1 MSGLRTTSDIGGIHF
16 VSDLTDA
23 LYSSLQELLNE
34 MTAHFCAIPKILC
47 QFFNKLQESVD
58 QKLTDSS
65 NEAAGIKVLASLLFR
80 WLMDTDRVCSMCD
93 AKLSSETQRSIAVF
107 AEVVWHVLVN
117 LGRTEGGV
125 RNPNLPSDIDALLI
139 SKRDWLNQKVGQIK
153 AQIASQNYE
162 DYPVETVYDSV
173 ADLQFTHMASALMA
187 DKKAA
192 CSLRHSYNFIQA
204 NKDWLMNLV
213 LVPGHILPPQP
224 SRSTSGSKLNSLYNP
239 LKQFSMIGEYAFSQE
254 KIASFPFDWSKLLQS
269 GLCSSK
275 DIVKRLAFNRSE
287 MQEGAS
293 LEDNELELVNALK
306 AHYGVT
312 VGSGAGN

>member
-1 MSGLRTTSDIGGIHF
+1 
-16 VSDLTDA
+16 
-23 LYSSLQELLNE
+23 
-34 MTAHFCAIPKILC
+34 
-47 QFFNKLQESVD
+47 
-58 QKLTDSS
+58 
-65 NEAAGIKVLASLLFR
+65 
-80 WLMDTDRVCSMCD
+80 
-93 AKLSSETQRSIAVF
+93 
-107 AEVVWHVLVN
+107 
-117 LGRTEGGV
+117 
-125 RNPNLPSDIDALLI
+125 
-139 SKRDWLNQKVGQIK
+139 
-153 AQIASQNYE
+153 
-162 DYPVETVYDSV
+162 
-173 ADLQFTHMASALMA
+173 
-187 DKKAA
+187 
-192 CSLRHSYNFIQA
+192 
-204 NKDWLMNLV
+204 MNLV

-254 KIASFPFDWSKLLQS
+254 KIASFPFDWSRLLQS